1 LQCEKET
8 FYIVDVGKFVLDS
21 TVYTA
26 FNYVWSLLGFVLPVL
41 TLIYCNVYMVRALR
55 ESRRM
60 RRMYAV
66 NASVPT
72 SCGSRVTL
80 TLVAVVC
87 MYLVLITPSELMQF
101 YYYIVRRDAVELFNT
116 AIVAANVLQTT
127 NFSFNFVLYCIVN
140 VHFRKTWKKLIYCS
154 FCRRWCGRSRGRD
167 GSIEERQ
174 LSTSFRRHPTPRPS
188 ADVNMS
194 SSSRTNS
201 RRLHHQHSMSGRST
215 TTAICHYNRES
226 FNRGTTS
233 VF

>member
-1 LQCEKET
+1 MQCEKET

-116 AIVAANVLQTT
+116 AIGSEPVQ
-127 NFSFNFVLYCIVN
+127 SIV
-140 VHFRKTWKKLIYCS
+140 
-154 FCRRWCGRSRGRD
+154 
-167 GSIEERQ
+167 
-174 LSTSFRRHPTPRPS
+174 
-188 ADVNMS
+188 
-194 SSSRTNS
+194 
-201 RRLHHQHSMSGRST
+201 
-215 TTAICHYNRES
+215 
-226 FNRGTTS
+226 
-233 VF
+233 